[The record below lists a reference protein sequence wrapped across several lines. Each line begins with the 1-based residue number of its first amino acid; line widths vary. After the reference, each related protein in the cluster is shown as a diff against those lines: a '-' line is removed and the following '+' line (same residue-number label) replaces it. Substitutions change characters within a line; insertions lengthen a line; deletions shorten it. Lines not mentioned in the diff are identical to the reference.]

1 MVEKSFEV
9 VEGGILAAEGF
20 VTAALA
26 AGIKPEGLDMLLLHS
41 QAPAAA
47 AATLTINQ
55 MRAAPT
61 YVTEQHVAD
70 GSARTVIVSSGN
82 ANAATGEQGMAAA
95 VRMAELAAQATGV
108 EVTEALV
115 CSTGRI
121 GVQLPMD
128 RIEAAIPKLAQ
139 KLSRESADEAA
150 RAIMTTDTVPKQV
163 AVRFRVGE
171 TPVSIGAICKGA
183 GMICPNMATMLCF
196 IATDLAIEPAL
207 LRSTLQGAVA
217 RSFNCISVDGDMS
230 TNDTVIVLANGA
242 AGNDTI
248 SAETDAGY
256 EAFSEALDF
265 VTVELAKKIA
275 ADGEGASKFVEVRV
289 TGAASYEDAHR
300 VARSITNYN
309 LVKTWIYGGA
319 AAPLPGATASPG
331 GEFNWGRAAAAIGA
345 AGVPLE
351 PTSVEIRIGGIAA
364 FVRGEPAEYDE
375 AAAVAVMSAEEI
387 AIEVDLGAGDER
399 ATAWTC
405 DLTPEYVRLNAT

>member
-1 MVEKSFEV
+1 MAGKSFEV

-20 VTAALA
+20 VAATIA

-41 QAPAAA
+41 EAPAAA
-47 AATLTINQ
+47 AATLTTNQ

-128 RIEAAIPKLAQ
+128 EIEAAVPKLAQ

-207 LRSTLQGAVA
+207 LRSTLQSAVA

-242 AGNDTI
+242 AGNNAI

-256 EAFSEALDF
+256 EAFSEALGF
-265 VTVELAKKIA
+265 VTVDLAKRIA

-309 LVKTWIYGGA
+309 LVKTWIYGG
-319 AAPLPGATASPG
+319 
-331 GEFNWGRAAAAIGA
+331 EFNWGRAAAAVGA

-351 PTSVEIRIGGIAA
+351 PSSVEIRVGGIAA

-375 AAAVAVMSAEEI
+375 EAAAAAMSADEI
-387 AIEVDLGAGDER
+387 VIEVDLGAGDER

-405 DLTPEYVRLNAT
+405 DLTPEYVHLNAT

>member
-1 MVEKSFEV
+1 MTHEGFQV

-20 VTAALA
+20 VAATIA

-41 QAPAAA
+41 EAPAAA
-47 AATLTINQ
+47 AATLTTNQ

-70 GSARTVIVSSGN
+70 GSARTVIISSGN

-108 EVTEALV
+108 EVTETLV

-128 RIEAAIPKLAQ
+128 KIEAAIPKLAAN
-139 KLSRESADEAA
+139 LSRESADEAA

-196 IATDLAIEPAL
+196 IATDLAIEPEL

-248 SAETDAGY
+248 SSETDAGY
-256 EAFSEALDF
+256 EAFSEALGF
-265 VTVELAKKIA
+265 VTVDLAKRIA

-300 VARSITNYN
+300 VARSITNYS
-309 LVKTWIYGGA
+309 LVKTWIY
-319 AAPLPGATASPG
+319 G

-345 AGVPLE
+345 AGVPLA

-364 FVRGEPAEYDE
+364 FVCGEPAEYGE
-375 AAAVAVMSAEEI
+375 AAAAAAMSAEEI
-387 AIEVDLGAGDER
+387 VIEVDLGAGDER

-405 DLTPEYVRLNAT
+405 DLTPEYVHLNAT

>member
-1 MVEKSFEV
+1 MGEGRKPEPEATEMVEKSFEV

-41 QAPAAA
+41 EAPAAA
-47 AATLTINQ
+47 AATLTTNQ

-309 LVKTWIYGGA
+309 LVKTWFY
-319 AAPLPGATASPG
+319 G

-375 AAAVAVMSAEEI
+375 AAAAAAMSAEEI
-387 AIEVDLGAGDER
+387 VIEVDLGAGDER